1 MNRESF
7 YTEII
12 DQTIHHLNENTDK
25 INRCLDELTEDEV
38 WKRPNKASNS
48 VGNQLLH
55 LCGNITQYAIAS
67 LGQTEDKRDR
77 NSEFEAE
84 GGLTKAE
91 LNNKLSTTVAQA
103 IHTMRHLER
112 SEMMRV
118 RPVQGFNHTG
128 IAIIMHVVEHYSYH
142 TGQIAFWTK
151 LLKDKNLGFYDHVD
165 LNIKNEG

>member
-1 MNRESF
+1 MNREPS
-7 YTEII
+7 YSEII
-12 DQTIHHLNENTDK
+12 DQAIRHFNENTDK
-25 INRCLDELTEDEV
+25 VSRCLDELTEDEV

-67 LGQTEDKRDR
+67 LGQTEDKRNRD
-77 NSEFEAE
+77 SEFEAD
-84 GGLTKAE
+84 GGFKKAD
-91 LNNKLSTTVAQA
+91 LQRKLKSTVKQA
-103 IHTMRHLER
+103 VHTMRHLEQ
-112 SEMMRV
+112 SEMMRI
-118 RPVQGFNHTG
+118 RPVQGFNYTG

-151 LLKDKNLGFYDHVD
+151 LLKDKSLGFYDHVD